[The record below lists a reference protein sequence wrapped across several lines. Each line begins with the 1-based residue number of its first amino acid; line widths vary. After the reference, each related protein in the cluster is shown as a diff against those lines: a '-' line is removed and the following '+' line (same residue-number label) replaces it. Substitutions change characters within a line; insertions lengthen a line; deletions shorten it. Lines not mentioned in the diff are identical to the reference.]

1 MKQKIN
7 EKILEITNLKAGY
20 GQNIILEN
28 VSFHI
33 NKGERFVVLGES
45 GCGKSTLL
53 KAIIGLNP
61 PLFGTV
67 KFQNKEITYP
77 LPENSDFY
85 RHIGILY
92 QNSALLNSMTLL
104 ENVMLPINMHFPNFP
119 STIAKDIAKEKLSM
133 VHLYKHK
140 DKYPTELSGGM
151 KKRGALAR
159 AMVLDPKIIFF
170 DEPQAGLDPVTAF
183 ELDNLFVELNEE
195 MGITFFTVTHELL
208 SIKRAAEKILMLADK
223 KVVFFGTLKETLES
237 EIPNVKRF
245 FNVDNPNYHK

>member
-1 MKQKIN
+1 MKQKFD
-7 EKILEITNLKAGY
+7 EKILEVKNLKAGY
-20 GQNIILEN
+20 GENIILN
-28 VSFHI
+28 DVSFHI

-61 PLFGTV
+61 PLAGSV
-67 KFQNKEITYP
+67 KFQNQEITYP
-77 LPENSDFY
+77 VEENSDFY

-104 ENVMLPINMHFPNFP
+104 ENVMLPINMHFPDFP
-119 STIAKDIAKEKLSM
+119 NKIATDIAKEKLSM
-133 VHLYKHK
+133 VHLFKHK

-159 AMVLDPKIIFF
+159 AMVLDPQIIFF

-195 MGITFFTVTHELL
+195 MKITFFTVTHELL

-223 KVVFFGTLKETLES
+223 KVEFFGTLKETLES
-237 EIPNVKRF
+237 ENPRIKRF
-245 FNVDNPNYHK
+245 FNVDKH